1 MDSLI
6 GGRYQIINNLGKG
19 GFGETFLATDT
30 HLPSQK
36 LIVIKRLQQL
46 NYQHK
51 VSVNL
56 ITDLF
61 KKEAKILEDLGQ
73 HCPHIPT
80 LYAYFVENDRFYL
93 VQEYIEGKSLLDVG
107 VITSQECL
115 RILTS
120 LLKTLHYIHSKKIIH
135 RDIKPENIIIR
146 NSDREPVLIDFG
158 AVKET
163 MGTIALNSHSL
174 VSSVIIGTQGFMPP
188 EQTTGRTVYSS
199 DLFAL
204 GLTMIYSLTGKY
216 PIELKN
222 NYLNGELEWHNDIS
236 NIEPSLQKVLEKA
249 TRIDLSQR
257 YATAEEMYQD
267 LYCSGINIAATISS
281 RKNLLFSQINESQ
294 INNIQTSATTNVA
307 YQAQPQIDPQQ
318 IVKDN
323 NAHKI
328 NHFPP
333 ISQLGTKD
341 SYIQKNNSH
350 WFFILFTAIA
360 FTAGL
365 SIAFLIMKYVQ
376 NTQAELAIIEQQKT
390 ETETK
395 LEEKSKR
402 LQVEKL
408 KREAELARIQ
418 LEKQKQKEA
427 ELARIRVKQQRQRQK
442 ESEKIKVEQQKQRD
456 KQIELPENKNS
467 RTPTTDN
474 KNNQN
479 NPVDKATANKQI
491 KPQEAIISSSFFS
504 QDSIAAV
511 QGLYN
516 SVSQK
521 QYRQARSF
529 FVDPNQLD
537 PKFFNQFTKVTVTN
551 LKVTQENQ
559 QSVTL
564 VGTNTYYYP
573 DGSSQIEKRNYTL
586 IQVDNNPKIKNSNF
600 IKVVKS
606 RS

>member
-1 MDSLI
+1 MDNLI

-19 GFGETFLATDT
+19 GFGETFLARDT

-36 LIVIKRLQQL
+36 LIVIKRLQKL
-46 NYQHK
+46 NHEQT
-51 VSVNL
+51 VSVDI

-61 KKEAKILEDLGQ
+61 KKEAKVLEDLGQ

-93 VQEYIEGKSLLDVG
+93 VQEYIEGQTLVDLG
-107 VITSQECL
+107 VISSQECL

-120 LLKTLHYIHSKKIIH
+120 LLKTLQYIHSKKIIH

-146 NSDREPVLIDFG
+146 HSDREPILIDFG

-163 MGTIALNSHSL
+163 MGTIAVNSHSM
-174 VSSVIIGTQGFMPP
+174 VSSVVVGTKGFMPP
-188 EQTTGRTVYSS
+188 EQSMGRTVYSS

-222 NYLNGELEWHNDIS
+222 NSLNGELEWQNDIS
-236 NIEPSLQKVLEKA
+236 NLDRSLQKVLEKA
-249 TRIDLSQR
+249 TKIDLSQR
-257 YATAEEMYQD
+257 YATAKEMYHD
-267 LYCSGINIAATISS
+267 LYLSDINTVAVLPS
-281 RKNLLFSQINESQ
+281 RKNLNLSQINKSQ
-294 INNIQTSATTNVA
+294 INSPKSAVTKVA
-307 YQAQPQIDPQQ
+307 YQPQPQINQPIVNRQKVRTVDPL
-318 IVKDN
+318 
-323 NAHKI
+323 
-328 NHFPP
+328 PSL
-333 ISQLGTKD
+333 SQSGTRD
-341 SYIQKNNSH
+341 SYVQKNNSN
-350 WFFILFTAIA
+350 WFSILFTAIVA
-360 FTAGL
+360 TVGV
-365 SIAFLIMKYVQ
+365 SIVFFIMEYVED
-376 NTQAELAIIEQQKT
+376 TQAELAIIEQQKT
-390 ETETK
+390 ETQTR
-395 LEEKSKR
+395 LEEETQKRIEEENKR
-402 LQVEKL
+402 LQAEKL
-408 KREAELARIQ
+408 KREAELER
-418 LEKQKQKEA
+418 
-427 ELARIRVKQQRQRQK
+427 
-442 ESEKIKVEQQKQRD
+442 IKVEQQEEGDR
-456 KQIELPENKNS
+456 QIELFKNEDS
-467 RTPTTDN
+467 LTSITNSEDQ
-474 KNNQN
+474 QN
-479 NPVDKATANKQI
+479 NPLEEATTNEQI
-491 KPQEAIISSSFFS
+491 EREEEGDDDDEIISSSFHT
-504 QDSIAAV
+504 QDAIAAV

-529 FVDPNQLD
+529 FLDPNQLD

-559 QSVTL
+559 QSITL

-586 IQVDNNPKIKNSNF
+586 IQVDNNPKIKKSNF